1 MKILKKAITL
11 NVGLVLM
18 GSAVFA
24 QDLNDAKKAIDAEQ
38 YQKASSMLKS
48 LVSSKA
54 SDGNNYYNLGLVYLK
69 TGYIDSARAVFTKGV
84 TADAKNNLNLI
95 GLGEADMLSNDP
107 TSAKTNFDKAVAL
120 APKDYKTYLYIGKA
134 YLAQDKPSDDVSKP
148 DYTNALA
155 NITKAD
161 ELDSKDKDAEVFLAL
176 GDAYALQKKNS
187 EALGPYFRVNDIDP
201 TNRRAKTQI
210 GRMYKDSRAFP
221 EGEKELLDVIAADA
235 NYGPAY
241 RELGELYLQWSSFG
255 TDKEKAKKGIENY
268 KKYMD
273 LTDKSLESQL
283 RYMQFL
289 YYAKDFQ
296 TLEQVASSIQVPAG
310 NPKANT
316 VARLKGWAAYENK
329 NYPAALTY
337 MTEYFAN
344 QKDKTKILG
353 NDYLYLGK
361 AQLQAGQDSLAV
373 NNIIEATK
381 IDSTNAEALSEAAI
395 AVMKAKKYA
404 KAADL
409 YEMAVKY
416 NPNGKGSL
424 YNYYYIGVARFY
436 ESYLAQKDKKPV
448 NTEGLVRADSALSHL
463 TKVSPE
469 LALGYLYRARIQ
481 ELLDNPTAQKFG
493 AIPYYEKYISL
504 IKPEEAGAA
513 ANKANMVESYNYLG
527 AYYADKD
534 KAKATDY
541 FNKSL
546 ALDPAGAFAAAKLK
560 ELAAPAPAKGKGK

>member
-24 QDLNDAKKAIDAEQ
+24 QSLNDAKKAIDAEQ

-54 SDGNNYYNLGLVYLK
+54 SDGDNYYNLGLVYLK
-69 TGYIDSARAVFTKGV
+69 TGYIDSARAVFNKGL
-84 TADAKNNLNLI
+84 TADPKNNLNLI
-95 GLGEADMLSNDP
+95 GLGEADLLSNDA

-120 APKDYKTYLYIGKA
+120 ASKDYKTYLYIGRA

-148 DYTNALA
+148 DFTNALA

-161 ELDSKDKDAEVFLAL
+161 ELDSKDKDAEVFLAQ

-187 EALGPYFRVNDIDP
+187 EALGPYMRVNDVDP
-201 TNRRAKTQI
+201 NNRRAKTQI
-210 GRMYKDSRAFP
+210 GKMYKESRAFP
-221 EGEKELLDVIAADA
+221 EGEKELQDVIAADP

-255 TDKEKAKKGIENY
+255 VDKEKAAKAIENY

-296 TLEQVASSIQVPAG
+296 TLEQVASTIQVPANDSKSG
-310 NPKANT
+310 V

-329 NYPAALTY
+329 NYPQALTY
-337 MTEYFAN
+337 MTEFFAKE
-344 QKDKTKILG
+344 KDKSKILG

-361 AQLQAGQDSLAV
+361 AQLKAGQDSLAV
-373 NNIIEATK
+373 GNIIEAAK
-381 IDSTNAEALSEAAI
+381 LDSTNAEALAEAG
-395 AVMKAKKYA
+395 KSLYDAKKFA
-404 KAADL
+404 KSAEV
-409 YEMAVKY
+409 YELASKY

-424 YNYYYIGVARFY
+424 YNYLYIGINRFM
-436 ESYLAQKDKKPV
+436 ESYTLKREKKPM
-448 NTEGLVRADSALSHL
+448 NLQGLIQGDSALSHL
-463 TKVSPE
+463 SKVTPD
-469 LALGYLYRARIQ
+469 LAQSYLFRARINDYIDQ
-481 ELLDNPTAQKFG
+481 IQNPTAPKG
-493 AIPYYEKYISL
+493 LMIPFYEKYITL
-504 IKPEEAGAA
+504 VKPEEQASAK
-513 ANKANMVESYNYLG
+513 NNLIESYRLLG
-527 AYYADKD
+527 SWYADKD
-534 KAKATDY
+534 KVKAIDY
-541 FNKSL
+541 LNKCL
-546 ALDPAGAFAAAKLK
+546 ALDPTDSYATTKLK
-560 ELAAPAPAKGKGK
+560 ELTGAAAKPKGK

>member
-24 QDLNDAKKAIDAEQ
+24 QNLNDAKKAIDAEQ

-48 LVSSKA
+48 LVSSQA
-54 SDGNNYYNLGLVYLK
+54 SNGDNYYNLGLVYLK

-95 GLGEADMLSNDP
+95 GLGEADLLSNNP
-107 TSAKTNFDKAVAL
+107 TSAKTNFDKAVAM
-120 APKDYKTYLYIGKA
+120 APKDYKTYLALGKA
-134 YLAQDKPSDDVSKP
+134 YLAQDKPDDETSKP
-148 DYTNALA
+148 DFANALA

-187 EALGPYFRVNDIDP
+187 EALSPYLRVGDIDA

-210 GRMYKDSRAFP
+210 GRMYKESKAWA
-221 EGEKELLDVIAADA
+221 ESEKELQDVIAADP

-255 TDKEKAKKGIENY
+255 VDKEKATKGVEFY
-268 KKYMD
+268 KKYLD

-289 YYAKDFQ
+289 FYAKDFQ
-296 TLEQVASSIQVPAG
+296 TLEQVATSIQVPAN
-310 NPKANT
+310 NPKASV

-329 NYPAALTY
+329 NYPQALTN
-337 MTEYFAN
+337 MTEFFAKE
-344 QKDKTKILG
+344 KDKSKILG

-361 AQLQAGQDSLAV
+361 SQLKAGQDSLAV
-373 NNIIEATK
+373 TNIIEATK
-381 IDSTNAEALSEAAI
+381 LDSSNAEALSEAAS
-395 AVMKAKKYA
+395 ALYKAKKYG
-404 KAADL
+404 KSGDIYELAA
-409 YEMAVKY
+409 KY

-424 YNYYYIGVARFY
+424 YNYLYIGINRFL
-436 ESYLAQKDKKPV
+436 ESYFLQRDKKPI
-448 NTEGLVRADSALSHL
+448 NTEGLVRADSALSYL
-463 TKVSPE
+463 AKASPD
-469 LALGYLYRARIQ
+469 LALAYFYKARIAN
-481 ELLDNPTAQKFG
+481 LLDDKANPKYAS
-493 AIPYYEKYISL
+493 IPYFEKYISL
-504 IKPEEAGAA
+504 VKPEEASAA
-513 ANKANMVESYNYLG
+513 STKPNLVEAYDYLG
-527 AYYADKD
+527 AYYSDKD
-534 KAKATDY
+534 KAKAID
-541 FNKSL
+541 FLNKSI
-546 ALDPAGAFAAAKLK
+546 ALDPQGPFAAAKLK
-560 ELAAPAPAKGKGK
+560 ELQAPPAKGKGK